1 MMILLPEIYSNIT
14 EGNASNKFLP
24 RRRETKFP
32 RDEIFSAGW
41 NFRLSSP
48 CLLRTQLFEIIIV
61 AAAVVIITF

>member
-1 MMILLPEIYSNIT
+1 M

-41 NFRLSSP
+41 NFRLSSS
-48 CLLRTQLFEIIIV
+48 CLLRRQMFEIIIV
-61 AAAVVIITF
+61 AAAAAAVIIITF